1 MNSLLRS
8 ISITKRI
15 WIVFGLATL
24 FLAVIGITAIST
36 SYDNLYQQK
45 RNQLQSTLEVTF
57 SVLKHHYDSY
67 ERGEIDKETAM
78 QNAKETIS
86 SMRFGDGNKDY
97 FWIGSLQGSLVM
109 HPFATKLVGKSTLN
123 LTDSKGRQFF
133 REMMTLANSTDHRG
147 FVNYWFRKPNATN
160 DSPKLGYVM
169 GFPEWDWMV
178 GSSVY
183 TDDIEAAFN
192 QSLLIYST
200 VTLALITIIL
210 ISAYAISTSIS
221 TPLKF
226 TVSIM
231 KDIANGDGDLTKKLS
246 EQGNDEISEFSSHFN
261 QFISSMRS
269 LMEGLKNSSQEL
281 SEVAEWYSSVSNQAA
296 EVSEQQ
302 KTEVDAVVT
311 TLAGM
316 STQIIVVGENAK
328 QAQSVIEEANTASND
343 GDHEVNQAIVNI
355 TSFSDQV
362 SEAVTSIGKVA
373 SDTKS
378 VGVVLDVI
386 RGISEQTNLLAL
398 NAAIEAARAGEHGRG
413 FAVVA
418 DEVRTLASRT
428 AASTDEIQTII
439 LQLQGS
445 ASNAEHIINQS
456 NSELQSCIEQIT
468 NAGDALTKI
477 SGSME
482 NIEASHQVMTHSIGE
497 QQQASK
503 QILSNMHQLTEMN
516 QQRNENVS
524 RVSDSANKI
533 SKLSTYLKEVTS
545 QFNT

>member
-15 WIVFGLATL
+15 WIVFGLATI
-24 FLAVIGITAIST
+24 FLAIIGITAVST
-36 SYDNLYQQK
+36 SHDNLYQQK
-45 RNQLQSTLEVTF
+45 RNQLQSTLEVAF
-57 SVLKHHYDSY
+57 STLNYQNDRY
-67 ERGEIDKETAM
+67 QRGEVSKEVAM
-78 QNAKETIS
+78 QKAKDTIS
-86 SMRFGDGNKDY
+86 SMRFGKGNTDY
-97 FWIGSLQGSLVM
+97 FWIGSLQGSLLM
-109 HPFATKLVGKSTLN
+109 HPFAKKLVGKSTLN
-123 LTDSKGRQFF
+123 LTDSKGHQFF
-133 REMMTLANSTDHRG
+133 REMMQLANSSKHQG
-147 FVNYWFRKPNATN
+147 FVDYWFRKPNTVK
-160 DSPKLGYVM
+160 DLPKLGYVM
-169 GFPEWDWMV
+169 GFPEWNWMV

-183 TDDIEAAFN
+183 IDDVDAAFN
-192 QSLLIYST
+192 ST
-200 VTLALITIIL
+200 LVTYLVVTSVLITIIL
-210 ISAYAISTSIS
+210 ISAYAIATSIS
-221 TPLKF
+221 APLKS
-226 TVSIM
+226 TVTMM
-231 KDIANGDGDLTKKLS
+231 KDIANGNGDLTKQLP
-246 EQGNDEISEFSSHFN
+246 ELGNDEISEFSSHFN

-269 LMEGLKNSSQEL
+269 LMGGLKSSSHEL
-281 SEVAEWYSSVSNQAA
+281 SEVAEWYSSVSSQAA
-296 EVSEQQ
+296 EVSAQQ
-302 KTEVDAVVT
+302 KSQVDAVVT
-311 TLAGM
+311 TLASM
-316 STQIIVVGENAK
+316 STQISAVGENAL

-355 TSFSDQV
+355 TKFSDQV
-362 SEAVTSIGKVA
+362 SQAVTSIGKVA

-428 AASTDEIQTII
+428 ASSTDEIQTII
-439 LQLQGS
+439 AQLQGS

-456 NSELQSCIEQIT
+456 NSELQNCIEQIT

-482 NIEASHQVMTHSIGE
+482 NIEGSHQVMTQSIGE
-497 QQQASK
+497 QQQASE
-503 QILSNMHQLTEMN
+503 QILNNMHQLTEMN

-524 RVSDSANKI
+524 RVSNSADKI
-533 SKLSTYLKEVTS
+533 SELSIYLKDVTS